1 MNHGVFILW
10 NTVAWQKW
18 KKIIATY
25 IKMDES
31 QKKKS
36 EKSNNITCMQ
46 NESTHP
52 KF

>member
-31 QKKKS
+31 QKKK
-36 EKSNNITCMQ
+36 KVRNLTI
-46 NESTHP
+46 
-52 KF
+52 